1 MSVALPVA
9 FEVWKLGDGRRS
21 VTIVDNYDSFTFNLV
36 QALVVL
42 DARLEVVRND
52 VLTVDELL
60 ARGADAIVL
69 SPGPSRPETAGICV
83 ELIARRPEVPILGVC
98 LGHQAL
104 GYALGAR
111 VERAPRPMHGKVSEI
126 RFDAHPLFEGLP
138 QPFTAT
144 RYHSLCVVEQT
155 LPRELEPL
163 AWSEEGTL
171 QAMAHRELP
180 YWGVQFHP
188 ESVLTEVGPRLLE
201 NFLRMADRFH
211 GTERAAV
218 VEVEGRER

>member
-1 MSVALPVA
+1 LASENA
-9 FEVWKLGDGRRS
+9 VWRLGDGRRS
-21 VTIVDNYDSFTFNLV
+21 VLIVDNYDSFTFNLV

-52 VLTVDELL
+52 ALSVDAVL

-69 SPGPSRPETAGICV
+69 SPGPSHPGNAGICL
-83 ELIARRPEVPILGVC
+83 ELLERRPAVPLLGVC

-104 GYALGAR
+104 GQALGAT
-111 VERAPRPMHGKVSEI
+111 VARAPRLMHGKVSDI
-126 RFDAHPLFEGLP
+126 RWQQHPMFAGLP
-138 QPFTAT
+138 NPFVAT
-144 RYHSLCVVEQT
+144 RYHSLCVLEDT
-155 LPRELEPL
+155 LPEELVAL

-201 NFLRMADRFH
+201 NFLEMADAF
-211 GTERAAV
+211 AA
-218 VEVEGRER
+218 EAASSRRLAAAEKG